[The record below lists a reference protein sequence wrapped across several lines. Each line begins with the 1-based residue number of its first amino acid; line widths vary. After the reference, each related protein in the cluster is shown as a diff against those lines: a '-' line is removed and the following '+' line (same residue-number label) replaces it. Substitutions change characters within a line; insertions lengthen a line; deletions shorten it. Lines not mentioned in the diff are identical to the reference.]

1 MPSDAQLALQASV
14 TKTATF
20 NGSWIDLSNFPPLV
34 NFIVARVIY
43 SAATN
48 ASGSNSVTFSL
59 DVSNDGSTVAG
70 AAEINA
76 ADKIINLST
85 TAQAGEQFMP
95 VLIKNRYIRLTATFA
110 GAGST
115 PTITYQGDIVASWP

>member
-1 MPSDAQLALQASV
+1 MPSDLALQLQASV

-20 NGSWIDLSNFPPLV
+20 NGAWIDLGNFPPLV
-34 NFIVARVIY
+34 NWLVARVVY

-48 ASGSNSVTFSL
+48 ASGANSVIFSL
-59 DVSNDGSTVAG
+59 DVSNDASTVAG

-76 ADKIINLST
+76 SDQVINLST
-85 TAQAGEQFMP
+85 TAQAGEVFLP
-95 VLIKNRYIRLTATFA
+95 IVIKHRYIRLTATVA

-115 PTITYQGDIVASWP
+115 PTITYVGDVVCDWP